1 MNKQINKIDEF
12 INWLEQNAPDD
23 ACIIFLAMFENPAV
37 EQKTD
42 ERALEV
48 KTYVDGYDAEISK
61 MLVRKMHDI
70 PLLVQVFNEAL
81 FQVGVKLDY
90 DNFLKWR
97 EKNKYDN
104 QFDPFDLETSGSDEE
119 VSENAEPEEYIKKV
133 QEFSVWMNEKP
144 SRNMT
149 LLLLAQDQLN
159 SPKTT
164 FAMGFAPD
172 ISNLVANEL
181 KENYGL
187 RSILESA
194 MFAMEHKASFEEFQT
209 WKDSLKK

>member
-1 MNKQINKIDEF
+1 
-12 INWLEQNAPDD
+12 
-23 ACIIFLAMFENPAV
+23 MFENPAV

-104 QFDPFDLETSGSDEE
+104 QFEPFDLETSGSDEE

-181 KENYGL
+181 KENYG
-187 RSILESA
+187 
-194 MFAMEHKASFEEFQT
+194 
-209 WKDSLKK
+209 